1 MRYFHKEIVT
11 NKIYLPTG
19 DTFPFE
25 HIGDFNGV
33 LQTESD
39 VIINEAEKLIREG
52 RGGVTSIT
60 KLEYDELIKKK
71 SDLPQPGFFQRE
83 HLGTSPSVLPQ
94 HLSPFLSQSSP
105 AAVAAAAPVPPITE
119 RPDSEGK
126 PEPVRVPRATEFKK
140 PGTRKA

>member
-11 NKIYLPTG
+11 NKIYLPNG

-33 LQTESD
+33 LQTQSD
-39 VIINEAEKLIREG
+39 LIINEAEKLMREG
-52 RGGVTSIT
+52 RGGVTEIT

-83 HLGTSPSVLPQ
+83 QIGALPSALPQ
-94 HLSPFLSQSSP
+94 HLSPFQSQFGGE
-105 AAVAAAAPVPPITE
+105 AVAVAPAPITE